1 MNLGKK
7 FSIAFLAIVFLQP
20 VNASA
25 ASNGDIAEALTYS
38 GCTWGLI
45 LEPGKFN
52 MEQTVKGSVE
62 FGLQFRLIDEGIS
75 VSPLEKIDTPR
86 ARKGYDHF
94 LQSWST
100 AGVLNSKW
108 KPLESTYEKGM
119 QAGLKNWNSGKSF
132 GVSGKAATAI
142 AAPKLVALCRVAEI
156 GVKTKA
162 LKAKLSTRKYVIKVT
177 GSYLPPLPSVVK

>member
-1 MNLGKK
+1 ML
-7 FSIAFLAIVFLQP
+7 LQP

-38 GCTWGLI
+38 GCTWGMI
-45 LEPGKFN
+45 LEPDKFKV
-52 MEQTVKGSVE
+52 EQTVRGNVGL
-62 FGLQFRLIDEGIS
+62 GLQFRLIDEG
-75 VSPLEKIDTPR
+75 VSTTQLEKIDTPR
-86 ARKGYDHF
+86 ARIGYDHF

-119 QAGLKNWNSGKSF
+119 QTGLKKWNSGETF
-132 GVSGKAATAI
+132 GVSGKAAIAI
-142 AAPKLVALCRVAEI
+142 AAPKLTALCRVAEI

-177 GSYLPPLPSVVK
+177 GSYLPPLPPIVK